1 MAPPDSNFWNLTAI
15 FSTEKEEVTPVD
27 DSAREEVSDL
37 KNIPLIGPYWQQYLN
52 W

>member
-27 DSAREEVSDL
+27 DPAREEVNDL
-37 KNIPLIGPYWQQYLN
+37 KKYSVDQPLIGGN
-52 W
+52 I